1 MGFLITL
8 DESTIVAVA
17 LVLFL
22 LACEAGYRI
31 GLKHHAGVNDPTR
44 SHVNALQA
52 TVFGL
57 LALLL
62 AFTVSM
68 ALSRYETR
76 KELVLAEANAIGTA
90 ALRAALLADA
100 QRSEAT
106 ALLRQY
112 VDARLAFYNAGI
124 DPARLAAA
132 AAETT
137 RLQQALWATA
147 VRTTRDDARSVP
159 AGLFVQALND
169 VIDLD
174 TKRAQALK
182 DHIPA
187 PVLYLVLAT
196 ALVALGFLGAG
207 CGLDARR
214 RFGSTALVCLLLALV
229 LAVILDLDRP
239 RRGLIQVSQD
249 SMLGV
254 KASLAKP

>member
-1 MGFLITL
+1 M
-8 DESTIVAVA
+8 
-17 LVLFL
+17 
-22 LACEAGYRI
+22 
-31 GLKHHAGVNDPTR
+31 
-44 SHVNALQA
+44 
-52 TVFGL
+52 
-57 LALLL
+57 
-62 AFTVSM
+62 
-68 ALSRYETR
+68 
-76 KELVLAEANAIGTA
+76 LAEANAIGTT
-90 ALRAALLADA
+90 ALRAGLLTDA
-100 QRSEAT
+100 QRSEANT
-106 ALLRQY
+106 LLRQY

-137 RLQQALWATA
+137 RLQQALWAIA
-147 VRTTRDDARSVP
+147 VKTTKDDARSVP

-196 ALVALGFLGAG
+196 ALV
-207 CGLDARR
+207 
-214 RFGSTALVCLLLALV
+214 CLLLALV